1 MAFSKNPFG
10 RISLQIDCRQD
21 NLASRQIVPDELL
34 LCELAGWAAAES
46 LALV

>member
-21 NLASRQIVPDELL
+21 NLASRQIAPDELL
-34 LCELAGWAAAES
+34 FSESAGWAAAES

>member
-10 RISLQIDCRQD
+10 RISLHIDCRQD
-21 NLASRQIVPDELL
+21 NLASRQIAPDELL
-34 LCELAGWAAAES
+34 LSESAGEAAAES